1 MNVNIVLSNGMNENV
16 DLICYFT
23 GNNGKNYLFYTKNE
37 TVQDG
42 LIKMYV
48 ASETGSV
55 SDDEWTLL
63 KKDMQQIIMGTSTV
77 KFLNYTNPVKV
88 GEARAIALNNTNIN
102 AIKGAYSKNTGVS
115 VGTNKDL
122 LSQSF
127 NEIPKSDVAKVENEP
142 IQISSIPNV
151 QNNFNMEGSPVNLNT
166 NPEPVTPVIDPI
178 PKVEPINPVPTPD
191 IPVVNGNGP
200 ELNINN
206 VKQPGIESGFKV
218 SNEPNIFDQPSTPFN
233 ITEEDINKPLDVP
246 EQNNNVF
253 MGNNDNGNIFN
264 NPVIEP
270 INNNTSN
277 SVDNNVSSIQD
288 LNTTNSKQMDVSK
301 QIELNERKIKL
312 FTELANI
319 YKEENDMLKSES
331 EVNDNTASDLF
342 NNNGTLDDLKILQ
355 G

>member
-23 GNNGKNYLFYTKNE
+23 GNNGKSYLFYTKNE

-55 SDDEWTLL
+55 SDDEWALL

-77 KFLNYTNPVKV
+77 KFLNYTNPIRI
-88 GEARAIALNNTNIN
+88 GETRAIALNNTNIN
-102 AIKGAYSKNTGVS
+102 AIKSAYSKNTEVS
-115 VGTNKDL
+115 IGTNKDL

-127 NEIPKSDVAKVENEP
+127 NEIPKSHVAKVENGP

-151 QNNFNMEGSPVNLNT
+151 QNNFNMERSPVNLST
-166 NPEPVTPVIDPI
+166 NAEPVAHVIDPI
-178 PKVEPINPVPTPD
+178 PNVKPITPVSTPD

-200 ELNINN
+200 ALNINS

-218 SNEPNIFDQPSTPFN
+218 SNEPNIFDKPSTPFN

-270 INNNTSN
+270 INNNTE
-277 SVDNNVSSIQD
+277 NNVSSTQNI
-288 LNTTNSKQMDVSK
+288 NTKNNNKVDVNK
-301 QIELNERKIKL
+301 LIELNEKKIKL

>member
-48 ASETGSV
+48 ASETGNV

-77 KFLNYTNPVKV
+77 KFLNYSNPIRI
-88 GEARAIALNNTNIN
+88 GETRAIALNNTNIN
-102 AIKGAYSKNTGVS
+102 AIKSAYNKNTEVS
-115 VGTNKDL
+115 IGTNKDL

-151 QNNFNMEGSPVNLNT
+151 QNNFNMEGSPVNLST
-166 NPEPVTPVIDPI
+166 NPEHVAPVVDPI
-178 PKVEPINPVPTPD
+178 PKVESITPVSTPD

-200 ELNINN
+200 ALNINS

-218 SNEPNIFDQPSTPFN
+218 SNEPNIFDQPSTPFS
-233 ITEEDINKPLDVP
+233 ITEEDINKPLDSP

-270 INNNTSN
+270 INKNTE
-277 SVDNNVSSIQD
+277 NNVSSTQNI
-288 LNTTNSKQMDVSK
+288 NTKSNNKVDVNK
-301 QIELNERKIKL
+301 HIELNERKIKL

-331 EVNDNTASDLF
+331 EVNDNTASNLF

>member
-16 DLICYFT
+16 SLICYFT

-48 ASETGSV
+48 VCETGSV
-55 SDDEWTLL
+55 SDVEWTDL

-77 KFLNYTNPVKV
+77 KFLNYSNPVKV

-102 AIKGAYSKNTGVS
+102 AIKGAYSKNTDVS

-233 ITEEDINKPLDVP
+233 ITEEDINKPLNVP
-246 EQNNNVF
+246 GQNNNVF

-270 INNNTSN
+270 INNNTN
-277 SVDNNVSSIQD
+277 NNVTTTQNI
-288 LNTTNSKQMDVSK
+288 NTKSNDKVYVNK
-301 QIELNERKIKL
+301 QIELNEKKIKL

-331 EVNDNTASDLF
+331 EISNNTASDLF

>member
-77 KFLNYTNPVKV
+77 KFLNYSNPIRI
-88 GEARAIALNNTNIN
+88 GETRAIALNNTNIN
-102 AIKGAYSKNTGVS
+102 AIKSAYNKNTEVS
-115 VGTNKDL
+115 IGTNKDL

-166 NPEPVTPVIDPI
+166 NPEPVAPVIDPI
-178 PKVEPINPVPTPD
+178 PKVESITPVSTPD
-191 IPVVNGNGP
+191 IPVVNGTGP
-200 ELNINN
+200 ALNINS

-246 EQNNNVF
+246 GQNNNVF

-270 INNNTSN
+270 INKNTE
-277 SVDNNVSSIQD
+277 NNVSSTQNI
-288 LNTTNSKQMDVSK
+288 NTKSNNKVDVNK

>member
-48 ASETGSV
+48 ASESGSV
-55 SDDEWTLL
+55 SDVEWTDL
-63 KKDMQQIIMGTSTV
+63 KKDMQQIIMRNSTV
-77 KFLNYTNPVKV
+77 KFLNCSNSVKI
-88 GEARAIALNNTNIN
+88 GEARAIALNNTNID
-102 AIKGAYSKNTGVS
+102 AIKNAYSKNTEVS
-115 VGTNKDL
+115 IGTNKDL

-127 NEIPKSDVAKVENEP
+127 NETPKIQTQVQQPQSGPV
-142 IQISSIPNV
+142 QISSIPNI

-166 NPEPVTPVIDPI
+166 SSEPVVPVIDSV
-178 PKVEPINPVPTPD
+178 PKIEPINPIPTPD
-191 IPVVNGNGP
+191 IPSVNGNGP
-200 ELNINN
+200 ELNINS
-206 VKQPGIESGFKV
+206 VKPASGIDSGFRV

-233 ITEEDINKPLDVP
+233 ISEEDVNKPLDVP
-246 EQNNNVF
+246 VQNNNNVF
-253 MGNNDNGNIFN
+253 SSSNDNGNIFN
-264 NPVIEP
+264 NASETLNTNNVPVNNDVKEVS
-270 INNNTSN
+270 NNNK
-277 SVDNNVSSIQD
+277 VDVN
-288 LNTTNSKQMDVSK
+288 K

-319 YKEENDMLKSES
+319 YKEENDMLKNES
-331 EVNDNTASDLF
+331 EVNDNTASNLF

>member
-77 KFLNYTNPVKV
+77 KFLNYSNPIRI
-88 GEARAIALNNTNIN
+88 GETRAIALNNTNIN
-102 AIKGAYSKNTGVS
+102 AIKSAYNKNTEVS
-115 VGTNKDL
+115 IGTNKDL

-166 NPEPVTPVIDPI
+166 NPEPVAPVINPI
-178 PKVEPINPVPTPD
+178 PTVEPINSVSTPD
-191 IPVVNGNGP
+191 IPVVNGTGP
-200 ELNINN
+200 ALNINS

-246 EQNNNVF
+246 GQNNNVF

-270 INNNTSN
+270 INKNTE
-277 SVDNNVSSIQD
+277 NNVSSTQNI
-288 LNTTNSKQMDVSK
+288 NTKSNNKVDVNK

>member
-77 KFLNYTNPVKV
+77 KFLNYTNPVRI
-88 GEARAIALNNTNIN
+88 GETRAIALNNTNIN
-102 AIKGAYSKNTGVS
+102 AIKSAYSKNTELSG
-115 VGTNKDL
+115 GTNKDL

-166 NPEPVTPVIDPI
+166 NPEPVAPVNDPI
-178 PKVEPINPVPTPD
+178 PKVEPINPVPIPD

-200 ELNINN
+200 ALNINS

-233 ITEEDINKPLDVP
+233 ITEEDINKPLDNSG
-246 EQNNNVF
+246 QNNNVF

-270 INNNTSN
+270 INNNTN
-277 SVDNNVSSIQD
+277 NNVTTTQNI
-288 LNTTNSKQMDVSK
+288 NTKSNDKVYVNK

-331 EVNDNTASDLF
+331 EISNNTASDLF